1 MNAQEQF
8 IESIHPLRQFLK
20 LHDAS
25 LEEAIH
31 KAHAS
36 NPWFIPEFSRI
47 AIDAIADQYLDEV
60 KCRKWMETYRLS
72 SSEPKNV
79 GIIMAGN
86 VPLVGF
92 HDLLCVLA
100 SGNNAIIKM
109 SEKDAV
115 LISFITGVWMK
126 IEPSLADRISYT
138 DKLEKFDAVIATGSN
153 NSARYFE
160 YYFRHHPHIL
170 RQNRNGVAVI
180 SGNETP
186 ADLRE
191 LAKDIFLYFG
201 LGCRNVSRIYV
212 PEGHDFS
219 QWHNAIV
226 DWSYLAD
233 HNKYKNNLDYNF
245 AIYII
250 NRVPH
255 INLGH
260 LILKEDDAIASR
272 IGCVHYTTY
281 TDLNQLTAEL
291 ETRRKLIQC
300 LVSKDP
306 IEGWDHILPGK
317 SQQPSL
323 FHYADGIDTM
333 AFLTSLN
340 NEH

>member
-1 MNAQEQF
+1 MNVQEKF
-8 IESIHPLRQFLK
+8 IESLHPFRQFLK

-25 LEEAIH
+25 LEEAIN

-36 NPWFIPEFSRI
+36 NPWFIPEFSRT
-47 AIDAIADQYLDEV
+47 AVDAIANQYLDET
-60 KCRKWMETYRLS
+60 KCKKWMETYLKS
-72 SSEPKNV
+72 SSDPKDV

-86 VPLVGF
+86 IPLVGF

-100 SGNNAIIKM
+100 SGHNAIIKM
-109 SEKDAV
+109 SEKDTI
-115 LISFITGVWMK
+115 LTRFIADAWIK
-126 IEPSLADRISYT
+126 IEPSLADRIRFT
-138 DKLEKFDAVIATGSN
+138 DKLQNFDAVIATGSN
-153 NSARYFE
+153 NSARYFK
-160 YYFRHHPHIL
+160 YYFRNHPHIL

-180 SGNETP
+180 NGNETS

-201 LGCRNVSRIYV
+201 LGCRSVSKIYV
-212 PEGHDFS
+212 PEGYDFS
-219 QWHNAIV
+219 EWNKAIEE
-226 DWSYLAD
+226 WSFLGD

-272 IGCVHYTTY
+272 IGCVHYSFY
-281 TDLNQLTAEL
+281 ADPGELKREL
-291 ETRRKLIQC
+291 ERKREFIQC

-306 IEGWDHILPGK
+306 VPGWEHILPGK
-317 SQQPSL
+317 SQLPSL

-333 AFLTSLN
+333 AFLSSLN
-340 NEH
+340 N